1 MIHGRKE
8 ELRKVKRRAPLAAEA
23 EQFKG
28 ALGALRETLW
38 VQIGPYSKVE
48 HSEASGSEPWP
59 WRSSHPGLPE
69 QVEPTSPK
77 AQR

>member
-8 ELRKVKRRAPLAAEA
+8 ELRKEKRRAPLAAEA

-48 HSEASGSEPWP
+48 HSEASGSEPWFSESTL
-59 WRSSHPGLPE
+59 RAFRVAVGAERLLP
-69 QVEPTSPK
+69 
-77 AQR
+77 